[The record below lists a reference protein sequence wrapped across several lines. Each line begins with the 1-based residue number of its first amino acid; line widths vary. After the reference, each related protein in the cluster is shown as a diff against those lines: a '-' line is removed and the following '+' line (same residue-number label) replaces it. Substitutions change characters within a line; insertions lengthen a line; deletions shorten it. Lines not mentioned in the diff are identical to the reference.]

1 MMDVVRGTVR
11 RGLFSALLVLTG
23 LSLTA
28 CAGNSAPWWDAQYAY
43 QNPSNTSNYRNASAS
58 RSTRTPAKRPGHR
71 ISPNTYSVTVASGD
85 TLSQIAAD
93 HDAKT
98 SDLAAANGLSRP
110 YQIYSGQ
117 KIVVPAKGSRVAR
130 PRQQRATYARP
141 VPRSTLSQNISA
153 RPNTSTGGTY
163 VVQRGDTLYGVAR
176 KHKLRPGDIA
186 AANGLN
192 NTSKLYVGQ
201 RLKMPGASRVSNT
214 RVASGPVPTPRSKP
228 RLSSPPPSSG
238 VFLWP
243 AEGKILSKFG
253 SKGNGLHND
262 GVNIAVAEGAPV
274 RVAQN
279 GVVAYVGNELKGYGN
294 LLLVR
299 HANGWVSAYAHNKE
313 LLVKRGQTV
322 RKGDLIARAGQT
334 GSVTSPQVH
343 FELRKGAKPVDP
355 LKVFAN
361 T

>member
-1 MMDVVRGTVR
+1 MDVVRGTVK

-23 LSLTA
+23 LGLTA
-28 CAGNSAPWWDAQYAY
+28 CAGSSDPWWDAQYDY
-43 QNPSNTSNYRNASAS
+43 KNSSQTSNYRKGSAS
-58 RSTRTPAKRPGHR
+58 SSVRTPAKRPGHR

-98 SDLAAANGLSRP
+98 SELAAANGLSRP

-117 KIVVPAKGSRVAR
+117 KIVVPAKGSRVA
-130 PRQQRATYARP
+130 PARQQRATYARP
-141 VPRSTLSQNISA
+141 VPRSTLSRNVSA
-153 RPNTSTGGTY
+153 RPNAAGGSTY

-176 KHKLRPGDIA
+176 THNLRPSDIA
-186 AANGLN
+186 AANGLS
-192 NTSKLYVGQ
+192 NTSQLYVGQ
-201 RLKMPGASRVSNT
+201 RLKMPGTASSSAT
-214 RVASGPVPTPRSKP
+214 QVASGPVPTPRSKP
-228 RLSSPPPSSG
+228 ALSSPPPSSG

-243 AEGKILSKFG
+243 AEGKVLSKFG
-253 SKGNGLHND
+253 AKGNGLHND
-262 GVNIAVAEGAPV
+262 GVNIAVPEGSPV

-299 HANGWVSAYAHNKE
+299 HDNGWVSAYAHNKE

-334 GSVTSPQVH
+334 GSVTTPQVH

>member
-1 MMDVVRGTVR
+1 MDVVRGTAR
-11 RGLFSALLVLTG
+11 RGLFSALLVLAG
-23 LSLTA
+23 LSLAA
-28 CAGNSAPWWDAQYAY
+28 CAGNSAPWWDAQYGY
-43 QNPSNTSNYRNASAS
+43 QNPSNASNYGGGSAS

-71 ISPNTYSVTVASGD
+71 ISSNTYSVTVASGD

-98 SDLAAANGLSRP
+98 SELAAANGLSRP
-110 YQIYSGQ
+110 YHIYSGQ

-130 PRQQRATYARP
+130 SGQRRAAYARP
-141 VPRSTLSQNISA
+141 VPRSTLNRNISS
-153 RPNTSTGGTY
+153 RPNATTGGTY
-163 VVQRGDTLYGVAR
+163 VVRRGDTLYGVAR
-176 KHKLRPGDIA
+176 KYKVRAGDIA
-186 AANGLN
+186 TANKLGN
-192 NTSKLYVGQ
+192 KNQLYVGQ
-201 RLKMPGASRVSNT
+201 RLKIPGARSASNT
-214 RVASGPVPTPRSKP
+214 RVAGGPAPTPRSKP
-228 RLSSPPPSSG
+228 TLAAPPPSSG

-243 AEGKILSKFG
+243 AEGKILSRFG

-262 GVNIAVAEGAPV
+262 GVNIAVPEGSPV
-274 RVAQN
+274 RVTQN

-299 HANGWVSAYAHNKE
+299 HENGWVSAYAHNKE

-334 GSVTSPQVH
+334 GSVTTPQVH
-343 FELRKGAKPVDP
+343 FELRKGAKPIDP